1 MLAVK
6 SRQPLVWY
14 FLSEDLHP
22 SKKEGQTAFYS
33 LPLSKG
39 AQKWGLLPQI
49 PVYFQRQSSLSS
61 LFMRLP
67 QDTEAHL
74 LQFSIPLGRDYLC
87 QVQADMKV
95 RFAKRSSMWSRN
107 IPQLLPGE
115 ASVWLVQL
123 LWSLGHK
130 GFHPKLKIQ
139 EECTSPN
146 NTTWL
151 VIGADPPDFQ
161 NMARHPAGVQNR
173 EVATSNEPC
182 WCNNYKSW
190 YLFPNDSNWK
200 CKYSQST
207 LKIAHYSS
215 CIRGL
220 FPMQSSQD
228 RLSGFPANS
237 QPFCFAFQLFFLL
250 SPEMQTVRSERR
262 KMEGNSCTAH
272 QPCLDLFILQAVN

>member
-22 SKKEGQTAFYS
+22 PKKEGQTAFYS

-151 VIGADPPDFQ
+151 VIGADPPDF
-161 NMARHPAGVQNR
+161 
-173 EVATSNEPC
+173 
-182 WCNNYKSW
+182 
-190 YLFPNDSNWK
+190 
-200 CKYSQST
+200 
-207 LKIAHYSS
+207 
-215 CIRGL
+215 
-220 FPMQSSQD
+220 
-228 RLSGFPANS
+228 
-237 QPFCFAFQLFFLL
+237 
-250 SPEMQTVRSERR
+250 
-262 KMEGNSCTAH
+262 
-272 QPCLDLFILQAVN
+272 